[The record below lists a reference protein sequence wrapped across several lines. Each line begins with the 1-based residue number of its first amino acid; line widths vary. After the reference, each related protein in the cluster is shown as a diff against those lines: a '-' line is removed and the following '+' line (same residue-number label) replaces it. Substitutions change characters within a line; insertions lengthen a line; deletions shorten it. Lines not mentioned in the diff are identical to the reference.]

1 MSSYGKG
8 PKVPL
13 AICHLWFYVFYTR
26 SLVCLESG
34 CEACIYP
41 ALVDYFPQMV
51 TPTVNTFNWIIY
63 LFPIDSK
70 CYFYHETNFH
80 YLFYFWTFLVF
91 RCFFMD
97 PYSMFRFYGS
107 HRHGKHTADEW
118 TGWQGGWQGAGW
130 MGVSWPWCWV
140 HRCAV
145 LSCWTPS
152 VHCATHHRPVPT
164 SIKLS
169 KK

>member
-1 MSSYGKG
+1 MSGYGKG

-80 YLFYFWTFLVF
+80 YLFYFWTFLECSAAF
-91 RCFFMD
+91 
-97 PYSMFRFYGS
+97 SWI
-107 HRHGKHTADEW
+107 HTVCSVSTAVTDMESIRQMS
-118 TGWQGGWQGAGW
+118 GLGGREGDRALGGWGCPGPGAGYI
-130 MGVSWPWCWV
+130 GVQSSHAGRLVC
-140 HRCAV
+140 
-145 LSCWTPS
+145 T
-152 VHCATHHRPVPT
+152 VPL
-164 SIKLS
+164 IIGLFPPQ
-169 KK
+169 